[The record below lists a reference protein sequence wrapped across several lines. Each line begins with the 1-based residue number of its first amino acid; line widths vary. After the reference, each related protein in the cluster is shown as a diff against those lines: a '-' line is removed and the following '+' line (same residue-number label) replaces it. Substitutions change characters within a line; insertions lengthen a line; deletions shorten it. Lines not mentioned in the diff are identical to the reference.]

1 LTWRPLDPIA
11 RSSFGTVAFPQP
23 TTLQRNVMLDLT
35 AALGVGS
42 SIAVVGALLP
52 AVARR
57 GGLDPMGLAA
67 LAALPFLASLLSL
80 LAGRIGPRTPHQL
93 ALVRALGSAGLLIVL
108 VAPEPLFIALA
119 AFAFWAAMSL
129 GGPTQQ
135 RLWTTM
141 YPSTDRGRLLGII
154 GSGRSAAAMAA
165 LLAFTL
171 VTTNDGWLPI
181 LAVVI
186 AIGVGSAIATTRL
199 RLTDGAVQTHY
210 GAWHSIVAVWRR
222 PMLRRITISQ
232 LVFGAGMVA
241 AGAFIALVQ
250 VDRLDLSFGDVAM
263 AGLMGALATTM
274 TFGVW
279 GRLASRTG
287 PLTTMTSG
295 TVLGATS
302 LAVFALAQDATMIL
316 VASLLLG
323 AHQAAIDASWPLLIA
338 DHAESHEQAAAA
350 AGLGAIMGLRGLIIP
365 FLFMVPL
372 HAGLIDE
379 TGGLLLCTTVAAAG
393 ALMYVRLSGLGSRLT
408 GRLRRPA
415 EVTRPL
421 SESVTSD
428 ASDPLDDRTDQPAE
442 GHSSPA
448 SARTPSASSSGWPVI
463 RRSRLM
469 RSTIAGWV
477 LKRPLAL
484 LSSFFTG
491 LTT

>member
-1 LTWRPLDPIA
+1 MTLAWRPLDPIA
-11 RSSFGTVAFPQP
+11 RSPFGAVALPQP
-23 TTLQRNVMLDLT
+23 TTLQRNVMLDMT

-93 ALVRALGSAGLLIVL
+93 AFVRALGSAGLLIVL
-108 VAPEPLFIALA
+108 VAPEPLFIAVA
-119 AFAFWAAMSL
+119 AFGFWAAMSL

-141 YPSTDRGRLLGII
+141 YPAPERGRLLGII

-171 VTTNDGWLPI
+171 VTTRDGWLPI
-181 LAVVI
+181 LAIVIVV
-186 AIGVGSAIATTRL
+186 GVGSAIATTRL
-199 RLTDGAVQTHY
+199 RLTDGAVQAQY

-222 PMLRRITISQ
+222 PTLRRITISQ

-250 VDRLDLSFGDVAM
+250 VDRLDLSFADIAL
-263 AGLMGALATTM
+263 AGLMGALATTL
-274 TFGVW
+274 TFGLW
-279 GRLASRTG
+279 GRLAGRTG
-287 PLTTMTSG
+287 PIRTMTAG
-295 TVLGATS
+295 TILGATS
-302 LAVFALAQDATMIL
+302 LATFALAQDATMIL
-316 VASLLLG
+316 LASLLLG

-338 DHAESHEQAAAA
+338 DHAEPHDQAAAA

-379 TGGLLLCTTVAAAG
+379 TGGLVLCTTVAAAG
-393 ALMYVRLSGLGSRLT
+393 ALMYLRLSGLGARVA
-408 GRLRRPA
+408 GRLRGRVEAALPVSA
-415 EVTRPL
+415 
-421 SESVTSD
+421 SAASD
-428 ASDPLDDRTDQPAE
+428 APVSQVDGSTD

-448 SARTPSASSSGWPVI
+448 SARTPAASSSGWPVM

-469 RSTIAGWV
+469 RSTMAGWV
-477 LKRPLAL
+477 LKRPLAA
-484 LSSFFTG
+484 LSSFLTG